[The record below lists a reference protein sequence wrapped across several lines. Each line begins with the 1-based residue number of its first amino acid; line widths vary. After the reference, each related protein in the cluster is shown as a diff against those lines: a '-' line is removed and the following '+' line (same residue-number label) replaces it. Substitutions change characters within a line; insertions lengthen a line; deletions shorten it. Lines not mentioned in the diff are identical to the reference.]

1 MPDEKRRIFKPHYA
15 IIFFI
20 LSILSILFLLA
31 PCAFGQIGVVSGS
44 GPYYPSKIDSIVFV
58 VKVEHSNPAE
68 LDKSLFAG
76 TIYAKRVDS
85 SATVTKKHVDSI
97 STSLPVAFYDE
108 FKLNVDSVFHYV
120 DAVRLQR
127 PEITGCSKGIKFG
140 SYIAFFCEKKTVV
153 KISFACKC
161 YSGGLLDIRSA
172 RYPFAVK
179 FKPEFTKKMET
190 IYLGMKKNKRPL

>member
-1 MPDEKRRIFKPHYA
+1 VKKLLKKSGGAENSVLPDKKRRIFKPRSA
-15 IIFFI
+15 MIFFI
-20 LSILSILFLLA
+20 LSILFLSA
-31 PCAFGQIGVVSGS
+31 PCSFGQIGVVSGS

-58 VKVEHSNPAE
+58 VKVERS
-68 LDKSLFAG
+68 
-76 TIYAKRVDS
+76 
-85 SATVTKKHVDSI
+85 KKHVDSI

-108 FKLNVDSVFHYV
+108 FKLNVDSVFNYV

-190 IYLGMKKNKRPL
+190 IYLGMKKNKRSL